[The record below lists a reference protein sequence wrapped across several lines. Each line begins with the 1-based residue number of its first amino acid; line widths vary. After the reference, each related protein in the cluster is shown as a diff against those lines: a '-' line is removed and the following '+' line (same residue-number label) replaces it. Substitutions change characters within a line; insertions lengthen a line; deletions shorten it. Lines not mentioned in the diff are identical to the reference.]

1 VLDLGIARGTFK
13 EGARSYYG
21 RDIGAGA
28 LPDLSTYD
36 DVLAAGEAIVAGEAA
51 RQTAEGAAFVPM
63 ALPTA
68 AEVQTA
74 LTAFTVARSDAQRAQ
89 VKTDS
94 EREDVS
100 ALYPE
105 AQALAVD
112 ICDTVEYFYR
122 KDPDPASLRA
132 KASRW
137 GVVYIYDPAETPA
150 PVTNTGGAAPAPSGG
165 APPG

>member
-1 VLDLGIARGTFK
+1 MTHLQ
-13 EGARSYYG
+13 G
-21 RDIGAGA
+21 RRPQLLRPRHRRGA

-74 LTAFTVARSDAQRAQ
+74 LTAFTAARSDAQRAQ

-105 AQALAVD
+105 AQFLAVGAEED
-112 ICDTVEYFYR
+112 G
-122 KDPDPASLRA
+122 L
-132 KASRW
+132 SRGW
-137 GVVYIYDPAETPA
+137 GGSY
-150 PVTNTGGAAPAPSGG
+150 
-165 APPG
+165 